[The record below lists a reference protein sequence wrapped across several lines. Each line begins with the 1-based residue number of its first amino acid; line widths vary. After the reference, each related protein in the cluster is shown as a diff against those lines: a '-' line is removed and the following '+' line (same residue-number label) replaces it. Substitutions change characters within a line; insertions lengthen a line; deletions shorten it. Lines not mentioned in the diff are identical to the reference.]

1 MQLKLG
7 NIPSPFFKVW
17 NSFVWVKNISEV
29 RIPVVHLARGVDIM
43 APILHVGGKHACH
56 PSQAPI
62 HLGSG
67 ALPTVRLIWVGT
79 GCCVQWLWEHFT
91 AYLLHVR
98 VPLVLGTSIQEQR
111 LLASGQ
117 CTSHWSCVLHL
128 LLDVSAVIHSYLVL
142 QQVFTCEL
150 LSDEASLFSG

>member
-1 MQLKLG
+1 
-7 NIPSPFFKVW
+7 
-17 NSFVWVKNISEV
+17 
-29 RIPVVHLARGVDIM
+29 M
-43 APILHVGGKHACH
+43 APILYVGGKHACH

-62 HLGSG
+62 HLSSG
-67 ALPTVRLIWVGT
+67 ALPTVMLIWVGT
-79 GCCVQWLWEHFT
+79 GCCVQWLCEHFT

-117 CTSHWSCVLHL
+117 RTSHWSCVLHL

-142 QQVFTCEL
+142 QQVFTCGL